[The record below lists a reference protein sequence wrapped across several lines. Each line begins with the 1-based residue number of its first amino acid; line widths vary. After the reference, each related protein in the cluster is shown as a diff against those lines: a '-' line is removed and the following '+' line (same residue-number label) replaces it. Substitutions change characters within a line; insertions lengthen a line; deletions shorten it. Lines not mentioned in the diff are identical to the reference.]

1 MDVNEDRICACVK
14 TETMFVKIWEQCN
27 DLVQHSM
34 YVIVQLNTSL
44 GRYIKAWMM
53 YGDIQ

>member
-1 MDVNEDRICACVK
+1 MRICVK
-14 TETMFVKIWEQCN
+14 NVCQEMGTIYN